1 MGKVSETGLFAVEV
15 ISVLIFE
22 ICFSVK
28 EAHFC
33 CEMYQMIRNNFL
45 INNVTKNVLKKFN
58 ICLKNVFYFDR
69 LRCLFVYLS
78 VREQQSL
85 ME

>member
-1 MGKVSETGLFAVEV
+1 MEKQVQTVLFAVEV

-45 INNVTKNVLKKFN
+45 VNNMTKNALKIQYMPQKC
-58 ICLKNVFYFDR
+58 IILI
-69 LRCLFVYLS
+69 
-78 VREQQSL
+78 
-85 ME
+85 